1 MLKVEHL
8 SLKRQK
14 ITKNLIRV
22 KVDNSGSSLN
32 LYIE

>member
-1 MLKVEHL
+1 MLKVERL

-14 ITKNLIRV
+14 ITKSPIRV
-22 KVDNSGSSLN
+22 KVDKSGSSLN